1 MAVVVNHRGAPPEG
15 IDPRFDVSAGFMRFF
30 GAVCTVPTVERV
42 GIADGDDCL
51 DVWILLGEDDESE
64 EERIYGYLQSY
75 RALGEAPSVDAHV
88 LTSDERAHA
97 FPGDV
102 AIVFERA

>member
-1 MAVVVNHRGAPPEG
+1 L
-15 IDPRFDVSAGFMRFF
+15 RFF
-30 GAVCTVPTVERV
+30 GAVCTVPTVARV

-64 EERIYGYLQSY
+64 EERIYGHLQAC
-75 RALGEAPSVDAHV
+75 RAVGEGPSVDAHV
-88 LTSDERAHA
+88 IAADEGAQA
-97 FPGDV
+97 FPREV